1 MPQLKA
7 NIVMSPASWEL
18 KRASGSAYYI
28 LLIGVL
34 EGRYY
39 LIQRHGKMAA
49 KYSVSPFFDGLPIG
63 EMQGYGSVD
72 EAFAAGDMEIQKKL
86 KQIGEKQYLPLGPL
100 EALIYDNKDGRQFV
114 NLYHHQERKL
124 G

>member
-7 NIVMSPASWEL
+7 NIVMCPAAWEL
-18 KRASGSAYYI
+18 KRTSGTAYYI
-28 LLIGVL
+28 LLIGEM

-49 KYSVSPFFDGLPIG
+49 KYSVSPFFDGIPLG
-63 EMQGYGSVD
+63 EMQGYASVD
-72 EAFAAGDMEIQKKL
+72 EAFLAGEMEIQKKL
-86 KQIGEKQYLPLGPL
+86 KQVGEKQYQPLGPL
-100 EALIYDNKDGRQFV
+100 EALIYEIKDGRQFV
-114 NLYHHQERKL
+114 NLYQHQERKL